1 MKCSKNQKFE
11 QNRTEPNR
19 TESIPKI
26 RRYNETIMVWNA
38 QDAEEKQ
45 ESEKFSWRCCCKN
58 FGTTLCNILF
68 LVPIII
74 VSMYVVCILF
84 ILVLFGPTLV
94 IDFLFF
100 WKRQA
105 LRKQLIS
112 TSVPVELHIVHRRQ
126 LNGYFFFRLGY
137 QMDNNVSYVAKN
149 EEKVTEQI
157 YKLTQTKS
165 TKEIRIVWRAGRQ
178 DRSLIWHNGIL
189 LGNVSSS
196 YPSSG
201 PCHPE
206 SFSAVCGLCLFGLI
220 FTAFETFYW
229 SFMLTFAMAPELYPE
244 PRTICYLAVAGV
256 LFLIGFLI
264 SACKFA
270 RWRNTTLHGYE
281 VVDELPSTMIDD
293 DNDDDKNNDGLEM
306 GMLAVQEDDD
316 TETLALNKEYLR
328 TMIN

>member
-1 MKCSKNQKFE
+1 
-11 QNRTEPNR
+11 
-19 TESIPKI
+19 
-26 RRYNETIMVWNA
+26 MVWNA

-45 ESEKFSWRCCCKN
+45 ESEEISRHGFCYNFSCA
-58 FGTTLCNILF
+58 ILS
-68 LVPIII
+68 VPRIFVDMFIFP
-74 VSMYVVCILF
+74 VFMSLVCIF
-84 ILVLFGPTLV
+84 ILVLLGPTLV
-94 IDFLFF
+94 FDFLFF

-126 LNGYFFFRLGY
+126 DDDGNFFVRLGY

-149 EEKVTEQI
+149 EEQVTEQM
-157 YKLTQTKS
+157 YKLTKTKS
-165 TKEIRIVWRAGRQ
+165 TRKIRIDFNAPVEE
-178 DRSLIWHNGIL
+178 RSLIWNNGIF

-206 SFSAVCGLCLFGLI
+206 SFSVVCGLCLCGLI
-220 FTAFETFYW
+220 FAAFETFILA
-229 SFMLTFAMAPELYPE
+229 MLTSRILAPELDPE
-244 PRTICYLAVAGV
+244 PTTICYLAVAGV
-256 LFLIGFLI
+256 LFFIGFLS

-270 RWRNTTLHGYE
+270 YTTLHRYE
-281 VVDELPSTMIDD
+281 VVDELRFFFDDDDD

-316 TETLALNKEYLR
+316 TETLAFTEEYISSDEEDEMKSCR
-328 TMIN
+328 Y